1 MNRNN
6 VEPTRALGRTKNRGL
21 LKLSLLLTSMMTMM
35 AGAIVAPSL
44 PLISEVFKDVENI
57 AILSRLVITLPALFI
72 AVSAPIFG
80 ILTDK
85 YGRKRLL
92 LLSLTLYA
100 ISGSSGF
107 LLNNIYVLLVS
118 RAVLGLAVG
127 GIMTIATALIG
138 DYFKGDERNSFA
150 GMQGAF
156 MGIGGMLFIALAGIL
171 ADVNWHAPFLIYLFS
186 VPIAILGIIYIYE
199 PEVDPEKKAVTPRAY
214 DYDRKRIVIIYIL
227 AFLGIVFFYMVPVQI
242 PFLIGGLEDATNA
255 HIGYAISLSMIPG
268 SLVAMSY
275 KRLKRIFSFRQI
287 FQLALFMMAIG
298 YLIISQ
304 SSGYTSIVMGLLV
317 GGIGTGL
324 LMPTGSLWVMSIAP
338 DQIRG
343 SLVGRL
349 STATFTG
356 MFLSPII
363 LQPLI
368 NNFEVKGAFM
378 AVSIIMVVISALL
391 FLLKGLR

>member
-1 MNRNN
+1 M
-6 VEPTRALGRTKNRGL
+6 KNTAL

-44 PLISEVFKDVENI
+44 PLISEVFSEVRNI
-57 AILSRLVITLPALFI
+57 ALLSRLVITLPALFI
-72 AVSAPIFG
+72 AISAPIFG

-85 YGRKRLL
+85 YGRKKLL

-100 ISGSSGF
+100 VSGASGF
-107 LLNNIYVLLVS
+107 LINNIYALLVS
-118 RAVLGLAVG
+118 RALLGLSVG
-127 GIMTIATALIG
+127 GILTIATALIG

-156 MGIGGMLFIALAGIL
+156 MGIGGMIFIAFAGIL
-171 ADVNWHAPFLIYLFS
+171 ADVSWHAPFLIYLFS
-186 VPIAILGIIYIYE
+186 VPVAILGVIYLYE
-199 PEVDPEKKAVTPRAY
+199 PDVVSERKAVSPRSF
-214 DYDRKRIVIIYIL
+214 DYDRKRVVIIYLL
-227 AFLGIVFFYMVPVQI
+227 AFTGIVFFYMVPVQI
-242 PFLIGGLEDATNA
+242 PFLIGGLDDVTNA
-255 HIGYAISLSMIPG
+255 HIGFAISLSMIPG
-268 SLVAMSY
+268 SLAAMSY
-275 KRLKRIFSFRQI
+275 KRLKRILSFRQI
-287 FQLALFMMAIG
+287 YQAALFMMGMG
-298 YLIISQ
+298 YFIISQ
-304 SSGYTSIVMGLLV
+304 STGYTSIVMGLLV

-324 LMPTGSLWVMSIAP
+324 LMPTGSLWIMSIAP

-378 AVSIIMVVISALL
+378 AASICLVLISLGL
-391 FLLKGLR
+391 FALKGLR